1 MCGKDTF
8 RFTDI
13 LEEETFRLRHKMI
26 ARKEKG
32 KENPGKEHLPLE
44 ELFINFSLGLNQRI
58 NFSPIWIIQYE
69 GSLECC
75 CFLLKCWYEFSEC

>member
-26 ARKEKG
+26 ARKEKE

-58 NFSPIWIIQYE
+58 NFSQS
-69 GSLECC
+69 GSFNTKDL
-75 CFLLKCWYEFSEC
+75 WNVVVFS